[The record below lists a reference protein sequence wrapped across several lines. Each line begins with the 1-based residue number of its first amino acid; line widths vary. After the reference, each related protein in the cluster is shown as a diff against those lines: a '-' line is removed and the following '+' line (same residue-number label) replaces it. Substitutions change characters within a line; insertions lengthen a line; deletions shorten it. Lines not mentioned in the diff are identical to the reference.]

1 MKGSTEIKVGIF
13 VFLGILAIFYLT
25 VKLAQEAFAPKD
37 AYKLYAIFENVS
49 GLTKGAKVEMAGV
62 LIGKVGGIDLTSEG
76 KAKVELLIYKK
87 YKIQEDVRAAV
98 RTFGV
103 LGDKFVELKPGVSQ
117 NYLPEGGTIAYTES
131 PVSVDEILA
140 GLGPTIE
147 GLKEILGTKEGKENL
162 KLLVANIREASE
174 SFKTIAQKIE
184 KGQGTLGKLVADDK
198 LYQDLSETAKSLKV
212 VAQQIEKGEGTLGK
226 LVKDEEVYKTLKR
239 TMANLES
246 VSKKLEKG
254 EGTLGKLISS
264 DEIYK
269 DLKTLSKDLRTTAS
283 SLDKIVKKI
292 ERGEGTL
299 GKLVNDDSLYIE
311 AKKTLRSV
319 NRAAQGMEEQVPITI
334 LGTVA
339 GAAMK

>member
-1 MKGSTEIKVGIF
+1 MKSSTEIKVGLF

-25 VKLAQEAFAPKD
+25 IRLAQEAFAPKD

-62 LIGKVGGIDLTSEG
+62 LIGKVGNIELTSEG
-76 KAKVELLIYKK
+76 RAKVELLIYKK
-87 YKIQEDVRAAV
+87 YKIQEDAKAAI

-117 NYLPEGGTIAYTES
+117 TYLSEGSTIAYTES
-131 PVSVDEILA
+131 TVSVDEILA
-140 GLGPTIE
+140 SLGPTVE
-147 GLKEILGTKEGKENL
+147 GLKEVLGTKEGKENL
-162 KLLVANIREASE
+162 KILVANIREASE
-174 SFKTIAQKIE
+174 SFKSIAQKIE
-184 KGQGTLGKLVADDK
+184 KGQGTLGKLVANDK
-198 LYQDLSETAKSLKV
+198 LYQDLSETVKNLKI

-226 LVKDEEVYKTLKR
+226 LVKDEEIYKTIKK
-239 TMANLES
+239 TVVNLEN

-254 EGTLGKLISS
+254 EGTLGKLINS

-269 DLKTLSKDLRTTAS
+269 DLRALSKDLRNTAA
-283 SLDKIVKKI
+283 SLDRLVKKI
-292 ERGEGTL
+292 EKGEGTL
-299 GKLVNDDSLYIE
+299 GKLLNDDSLYSE
-311 AKKTLRSV
+311 VKKTLRSV